1 MKKAGIIIVL
11 VVLLTATTVL
21 AADGVLYSDDE
32 LGFSFEMPGDFEY
45 YGDISAETAEF
56 FEADKASKQP
66 MYVGYYSNII
76 VTYSHA
82 MEELEPLKKG
92 MPEGMAEEEFDYY
105 LIPKKNKEDVEKD
118 MIDGFQNLDMDY
130 EVLSSEWVDFGGKLG
145 LYIMLKGHNPEMG
158 MDFYQ
163 ASLNY
168 IYKDHVIAI
177 TYTKF
182 DIYGLLTSDDAKAQF
197 DESFNT
203 LEFDIVPSD
212 KNAELRLG
220 FTIDWKE
227 AAVKGAIGGVSAA
240 VVGLIVYLINRS
252 KKKKQRE
259 EIV

>member
-11 VVLLTATTVL
+11 VVLLTATTAL
-21 AADGVLYSDDE
+21 AADSVLYSDDE

-45 YGDISAETAEF
+45 YGDVSAETAEII
-56 FEADKASKQP
+56 EAEKASKQP
-66 MYVGYYSNII
+66 MYIGYDSNIS
-76 VTYSHA
+76 VTYSHV

-105 LIPKKNKEDVEKD
+105 LIPKKNKEGVEKD
-118 MIDGFQNLDMDY
+118 MMDEIQNLGMEY

-145 LYIMLKGHNPEMG
+145 LYVMLKGHNSDLG

-163 ASLNY
+163 TSLNFL
-168 IYKDHVIAI
+168 YKDHAIAI

-182 DIYGLLTSDDAKAQF
+182 NFDGTLTSDDAKAQF

-212 KNAELRLG
+212 KNAELSLG
-220 FTIDWKE
+220 ITIDWKE
-227 AAVKGAIGGVSAA
+227 AAVKGAIGGVTAA

-259 EIV
+259 E